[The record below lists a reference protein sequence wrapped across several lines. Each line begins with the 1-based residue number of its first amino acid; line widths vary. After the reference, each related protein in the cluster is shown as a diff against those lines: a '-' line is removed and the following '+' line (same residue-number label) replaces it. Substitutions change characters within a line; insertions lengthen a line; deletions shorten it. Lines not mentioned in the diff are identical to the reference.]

1 MDATVPDDSNAKKA
15 PKPDDSNAK
24 KAPKPDDSNAKKAPK
39 PDDSN
44 AKKAPKP
51 DDSNAKKAPKPDDS
65 NAPKPD
71 DSNAKKAP
79 KPDDS
84 NAKKAPKPD
93 DSNAKKA
100 PKPDDSNA
108 KKAPKPAPARRIA
121 DTPSPGGGVKTPIST
136 GLLMGLIAAVAVAAF
151 FAGYYV
157 SDAGSEGLTQED
169 LDDAMSKLELRL
181 MQNMLPAAQT
191 EPPVRISADNDP
203 IIGNPD
209 APITIIEFSDF
220 QCPFCARFSA
230 QTLPLLS
237 EQYIQSGTVKLVYR
251 DFPIQSSHPNAL
263 PAAVAAECANDQGQ
277 FKPMHDTIFA
287 NQAQWGEQDTSQA
300 IATFSQYAGQ
310 LQLDQVV
317 FDTCL
322 TTGKYVNDVLAD
334 LEDGRTYGVT
344 GTPSFFIGNDNIGY
358 VEITGAQ
365 PFESFKRVLDAQL
378 GT

>member
-1 MDATVPDDSNAKKA
+1 MDATVPDGNNAKKA
-15 PKPDDSNAK
+15 PKPDGNNAK
-24 KAPKPDDSNAKKAPK
+24 KAPKPDGNNAKKAPK
-39 PDDSN
+39 PDGNN

-51 DDSNAKKAPKPDDS
+51 DGNNAKKAPKPDG
-65 NAPKPD
+65 N
-71 DSNAKKAP
+71 NAKKAP
-79 KPDDS
+79 KPDGN

-93 DSNAKKA
+93 GNNAKKA
-100 PKPDDSNA
+100 PKPDGNNA

-203 IIGNPD
+203 VIGNPD

-220 QCPFCARFSA
+220 QCPFCARFSV

-237 EQYIQSGTVKLVYR
+237 EQYIQNGMVKLVYR

-277 FKPMHDTIFA
+277 FKPMHDTIFV

-310 LQLDQVV
+310 LQLDQAV

-344 GTPSFFIGNDNIGY
+344 GTPSFFIGNDDIGY